1 MDNTNQFL
9 KFHNYSHSQMPQNI
23 LAKYYFESD
32 FINIPNSPAIMEIH
46 PNTWVFI
53 DEENK
58 DLFQMTMD
66 QFSDIYLASD
76 KKSQNYYEFVLDSI
90 SSDYVPF
97 NETLEESLLDSL
109 DEFVE
114 KEVQLNYKSLFRLI
128 WNKLCN
134 KKLFVKDYFTQ

>member
-1 MDNTNQFL
+1 MENNTQFL
-9 KFHNYSHSQMPQNI
+9 KFHNYSYSQMPLNI
-23 LAKYYFESD
+23 LARYYFESD
-32 FINIPNSPAIMEIH
+32 YIQIPNSTAIMEIH
-46 PNTWVFI
+46 PNTWVFV
-53 DEENK
+53 DESTN

-66 QFSDIYLASD
+66 QFADIYMASD
-76 KKSQNYYEFVLDSI
+76 KKSQNYYEFVLDSV

-114 KEVQLNYKSLFRLI
+114 KEMQLNYKSLFLLI

-134 KKLFVKDYFTQ
+134 KKLFIKDYFTQ

>member
-53 DEENK
+53 DEENE

-76 KKSQNYYEFVLDSI
+76 KKSQNYYEFVIDSV

>member
-1 MDNTNQFL
+1 
-9 KFHNYSHSQMPQNI
+9 MPQNI

-53 DEENK
+53 DEENE

-114 KEVQLNYKSLFRLI
+114 KEVELNYKSLFRLI

>member
-1 MDNTNQFL
+1 MENKNQFL
-9 KFHNYSHSQMPQNI
+9 KFHNYSLSQMPHNI
-23 LAKYYFESD
+23 LARYYFESD
-32 FINIPNSPAIMEIH
+32 YINIPNSPAFMEIH
-46 PNTWVFI
+46 RNTWVFL
-53 DEENK
+53 DENTN

-66 QFSDIYLASD
+66 QFTDIYMASD
-76 KKSQNYYEFVLDSI
+76 KKAQNYYEFVLDSI

-114 KEVQLNYKSLFRLI
+114 KEMQLNYKSLFQLI

-134 KKLFVKDYFTQ
+134 KKLFIKDYFTQ